1 MRTQKR
7 PGTNIRDTWTMVKRP
22 MRHALRS
29 KDTIMTAVIT
39 PILMML
45 FFVNIFGGSINTGP
59 VKYVDFVV
67 PGIVLMSGALGAAYG
82 AMRLN
87 DDLTKGIVSRF
98 RSMPIA
104 RSSFLTGHV
113 ITSVLFNM
121 LSAAAVLGAA
131 FLTGFRTDANL
142 VVWLVLG
149 GLLLLVTTALS
160 WMSTIFGLIAKG
172 PEGAS
177 AFCYLLLL
185 LVFVSSAFVPTESM
199 NPAVRAFA
207 EHQPMT
213 PIIETTRALLTQGTV
228 GPSGG
233 MALLW
238 SAAVLVVSC
247 IVALRIY
254 SAKAA

>member
-1 MRTQKR
+1 MRTQTEL
-7 PGTNIRDTWTMVKRP
+7 GMNIRDTWVMVKRP
-22 MRHALRS
+22 MRHAVRS
-29 KDTIMTAVIT
+29 KDTIMTAIIT

-104 RSSFLTGHV
+104 RSSILTGHV

-121 LSAAAVLGAA
+121 LSAVAVLGVA
-131 FLTGFRTDANL
+131 FLTGFRTDASL
-142 VVWLVLG
+142 SAWLALG
-149 GLLLLVTTALS
+149 GLLLLITTALS
-160 WMSTIFGLIAKG
+160 WMSMIFGLIAKG

-199 NPAVRAFA
+199 NDAVRAFA

-213 PIIETTRALLTQGTV
+213 PIIETMRSLLTQGTF

-238 SAAVLVVSC
+238 SVILLIVSYM
-247 IVALRIY
+247 VALRIY
-254 SAKAA
+254 NHKAA